1 MKKSALAFALVLTGC
16 ATDSGIVDLGGD
28 QYMLARQASTGFDS
42 TSKLQSEVMRDAA
55 NHCRVQGKTM
65 TVESEGRTT
74 GAPILGNFPHAEV
87 RFKCVDS
94 QKPKVVTEKP
104 E

>member
-1 MKKSALAFALVLTGC
+1 MKKSAFAFALILTGC

-87 RFKCVDS
+87 RFKCVTGH
-94 QKPKVVTEKP
+94 KPNDAPEKP
-104 E
+104 Q

>member
-1 MKKSALAFALVLTGC
+1 VKKLAFAFALILTGC
-16 ATDSGIVDLGGD
+16 ATDSGIVDLGGN
-28 QYMLARQASTGFDS
+28 QYMLARQASTGFES
-42 TSKLQSEVMRDAA
+42 TSKLQAEVMRDAA
-55 NHCRVQGKTM
+55 NHCRAQGKTM

-87 RFKCVDS
+87 RFKCVAS
-94 QKPKVVTEKP
+94 QRPNDAPEKP

>member
-1 MKKSALAFALVLTGC
+1 MKKSAFVFALVLAGC
-16 ATDSGIVDLGGD
+16 ATNSGIVDLGGN

-42 TSKLQSEVMRDAA
+42 TSKLQAEVMRDAA
-55 NHCRVQGKTM
+55 DHCRVQGKTM

-87 RFKCVDS
+87 RFKCIAG
-94 QKPKVVTEKP
+94 QKRMEQPK
-104 E
+104 

>member
-1 MKKSALAFALVLTGC
+1 MPRSAPNVLT
-16 ATDSGIVDLGGD
+16 TDIELGGD

-42 TSKLQSEVMRDAA
+42 TSKLQTEVMRDAA
-55 NHCRVQGKTM
+55 NHCRAQGKTM

-87 RFKCVDS
+87 RFKCVAG
-94 QKPKVVTEKP
+94 QKPKDAREDPK
-104 E
+104 